1 VSLPV
6 ELLGKSNERS
16 ILPLPDKV
24 PPARQA
30 IEFSNYE
37 DCDDLADSPVQLT
50 RLRSL
55 ARGDYKGE
63 YPRTV
68 ET

>member
-6 ELLGKSNERS
+6 ELSEKNNEQS

-24 PPARQA
+24 PPARQD
-30 IEFSNYE
+30 IEFSNSE
-37 DCDDLADSPVQLT
+37 DFDDPADSQVRLT
-50 RLRSL
+50 RFRSL